1 MSAPP
6 LLCRAAEHSD
16 LWRHAEAAAA
26 DNARTMSAVKFLH
39 YLLLPARPTVL
50 LLIAVLTLGFL
61 LALNGGLLG
70 VPMGLLLLIWLFNY
84 AYVLL
89 EQIGN
94 GAREPPVLAIEMVN
108 PVNEPRPLLQLLIV
122 LVAYAGLQLLATH
135 VSPVLAVALGILVG
149 IALPASIGALGVG
162 DHVLQAV
169 NPLALW
175 HIMCSLRLAY
185 IGIVAL
191 VLFYGLSLSLLAD
204 RALLPQWLLI
214 PATQFAWLSV
224 YALIG
229 GSLYE
234 QREALG
240 HEPIDTPERR
250 AARARRERELE
261 RARFMDTIYGEA
273 RGGNLAGAWRSI
285 EHELAR
291 QHYAFECYD
300 WMLEP
305 LGRLEDRRLAT
316 RLAQDYL
323 SRALARDNALVTR
336 LVQRCIAQ
344 DASFRPRSGAETL
357 RVAEL
362 LRLAGDR
369 ATAQALLL
377 GFEQHFPGDGAL
389 AQALALAAW
398 LRRD

>member
-1 MSAPP
+1 
-6 LLCRAAEHSD
+6 
-16 LWRHAEAAAA
+16 
-26 DNARTMSAVKFLH
+26 MSAVKFLH

-50 LLIAVLTLGFL
+50 FLIAALSLGFL

-70 VPMGLLLLIWLFNY
+70 VVMGLLLLIWLFNY

-89 EQIGN
+89 EQIAH

-108 PVNEPRPLLQLLIV
+108 PVNEPRPLLQLAIMLLACGV
-122 LVAYAGLQLLATH
+122 LQLLASS
-135 VSPVLAVALGILVG
+135 VSPVLALALALVGG
-149 IALPASIGALGVG
+149 IALPASIAALGVG

-175 HIMCSLRLAY
+175 HIMHSLRLAY
-185 IGIVAL
+185 VGIVAM
-191 VLFYGLSLSLLAD
+191 VLFYGLSLALLAS

-240 HEPIDTPERR
+240 HEAIDTPERR

-261 RARFMDTIYGEA
+261 RSRFMDTVYGEA
-273 RGGNLAGAWRSI
+273 RGGNLAGAWRTI
-285 EHELAR
+285 ERELAR
-291 QHYAFECYD
+291 QHYAFEFYD

-305 LGRLEDRRLAT
+305 LSRLDDRRLAT

-336 LVQRCIAQ
+336 LAQRCIAR

-362 LRLAGDR
+362 ARLGGDR

-377 GFEQHFPGDGAL
+377 DFEQHFPGDGAL
-389 AQALALAAW
+389 VQALALAER